1 MSREVVEIVTT
12 VATEQ
17 QAAEVGRTL
26 VRERLVACANTVPC
40 RSTYWWE
47 GALHEEGELQVTLK
61 TLATRAAAAERRLRE
76 IHPYRTPAILRVDVA
91 ANPEY
96 AAWVASCVGETQTDA
111 PGGAS

>member
-1 MSREVVEIVTT
+1 VSREVVEIVTT
-12 VATEQ
+12 VATEE
-17 QAAEVGRTL
+17 QASEVGRTL

-47 GALHEEGELQVTLK
+47 GVLHEESEVQVTLK

-76 IHPYRTPAILRVDVA
+76 IHPYQTPAILRVDVA

-96 AAWVASCVGETQTDA
+96 AAWVASCVEEARTDA
-111 PGGAS
+111 SGGAS